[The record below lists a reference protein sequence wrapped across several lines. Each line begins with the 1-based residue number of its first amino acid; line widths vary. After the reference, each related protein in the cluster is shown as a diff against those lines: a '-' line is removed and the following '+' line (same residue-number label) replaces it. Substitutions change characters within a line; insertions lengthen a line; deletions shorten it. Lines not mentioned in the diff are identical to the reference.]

1 IYIILV
7 CLWTELVTRVTVFG
21 FSSVFERGMLFTLM
35 FSLSFGAI
43 IAFIS
48 TLFSPKANRTVA
60 FILLFLQFF
69 CINTYLVYQH
79 IFAVFP
85 SVASLGGASA
95 ATKFLDVT
103 LYGIRDCWLPLL
115 LTFLPVAAVLFFGKL
130 GVDTSRLTLTP
141 RICIAS
147 SILAFHLLGSGTV
160 FFFNNGSPSPKSV
173 YYDDFISMLSARN
186 FGIVSTIR
194 LEILHLTKNDAAE
207 EPSDISVSISDEYAQ
222 YTPDEYN
229 IVALDFDDL
238 AKNSQNPQINWL
250 HSVFAETKPTEKND
264 HTGIFAG
271 KNLVFVTAES
281 FSPHAIDKDLTPTLY
296 KLANGGFVFN
306 NYYCPL
312 WGVSTT
318 DGEYANCQG
327 LVPKIGAWSFQQSA
341 ENALPFALANQ
352 LSEDGYSCTAYHNH
366 DYLYYRRDLTH
377 PNMGYNTFTGL
388 GNGLDI
394 TESWPE
400 SDSELFAVTMDE
412 YLDTLPFHAY
422 YMTVSGHMNYNFKY
436 NDMSIKNRAAVENMA
451 VSEESKAYL
460 AANLELEYALADL
473 MENLE
478 QKGIADDTVIV
489 IAPDHY
495 PYALSESAAEEL
507 SDEEFDD
514 IFDIYKSTLIIY
526 TPDME
531 PVVVD
536 ELCSSLDILPTLSN
550 LFGLEYDSRMLSGR
564 DIFSDADPLVIFG
577 NFSWMTEQG
586 HYDAYTG
593 RFTSY
598 GDGEPYDGY
607 VEDICAETAL
617 RCKTSA
623 AILDNDYYRVIPE

>member
-1 IYIILV
+1 
-7 CLWTELVTRVTVFG
+7 
-21 FSSVFERGMLFTLM
+21 
-35 FSLSFGAI
+35 
-43 IAFIS
+43 
-48 TLFSPKANRTVA
+48 
-60 FILLFLQFF
+60 
-69 CINTYLVYQH
+69 
-79 IFAVFP
+79 
-85 SVASLGGASA
+85 
-95 ATKFLDVT
+95 
-103 LYGIRDCWLPLL
+103 
-115 LTFLPVAAVLFFGKL
+115 
-130 GVDTSRLTLTP
+130 
-141 RICIAS
+141 
-147 SILAFHLLGSGTV
+147 
-160 FFFNNGSPSPKSV
+160 
-173 YYDDFISMLSARN
+173 
-186 FGIVSTIR
+186 
-194 LEILHLTKNDAAE
+194 
-207 EPSDISVSISDEYAQ
+207 
-222 YTPDEYN
+222 
-229 IVALDFDDL
+229 
-238 AKNSQNPQINWL
+238 
-250 HSVFAETKPTEKND
+250 
-264 HTGIFAG
+264 
-271 KNLVFVTAES
+271 
-281 FSPHAIDKDLTPTLY
+281 
-296 KLANGGFVFN
+296 
-306 NYYCPL
+306 
-312 WGVSTT
+312 
-318 DGEYANCQG
+318 
-327 LVPKIGAWSFQQSA
+327 
-341 ENALPFALANQ
+341 
-352 LSEDGYSCTAYHNH
+352 
-366 DYLYYRRDLTH
+366 
-377 PNMGYNTFTGL
+377 
-388 GNGLDI
+388 
-394 TESWPE
+394 
-400 SDSELFAVTMDE
+400 MDE

-598 GDGEPYDGY
+598 GDGEPYDG
-607 VEDICAETAL
+607 
-617 RCKTSA
+617 
-623 AILDNDYYRVIPE
+623 